1 MELLWNQLTKKN
13 KQTRKPYFLFL
24 LLNTLLWLLP
34 MGIAAAVICSMLALP
49 TADLVRYTALVA
61 GYPGLV
67 VGFFGGLLYL
77 MRDQ

>member
-1 MELLWNQLTKKN
+1 MELLWNQLAKNN
-13 KQTRKPYFLFL
+13 KQTRKPYVLFL
-24 LLNTLLWLLP
+24 LVHTLLWLLP
-34 MGIAAAVICSMLALP
+34 LGIVTAIICCCLTLP
-49 TADLVRYTALVA
+49 TADVIRYTALVA